1 VSSTTVRLLRAAA
14 EIVGGEKA
22 LSKRLAIAETLLGKF
37 MADTCELPDLLL
49 LRTVDIILE
58 DRQSRLPFSTAAQSR
73 KDSIGDR

>member
-37 MADTCELPDLLL
+37 MADICELPDLLL
-49 LRTVDIILE
+49 LQTVDIILE
-58 DRQSRLPFSTAAQSR
+58 DRHSRLPFPTAAQSCE
-73 KDSIGDR
+73 DSIGDR